1 MMAQSQ
7 IEKMSV
13 EAYLEWESGQELRH
27 EYVNGRV
34 FAMTGGTLSHNDIAI
49 NLLGIL
55 RSHIRAQGCRINIA
69 DVKVRISS
77 SIYRYPDLIVSCDE
91 QDRSALNAIQ
101 FPKLIVE
108 VLSPGTEA
116 LDRGKKFREYRSL
129 ATLEEYVLISST
141 QISVEVYRR
150 GEGRLWLYR
159 AYQAE
164 EQLKLESIG
173 YELSVDQIYEN
184 VFLSD
189 SLG

>member
-34 FAMTGGTLSHNDIAI
+34 FAMTSGTLSHSDLAI
-49 NLLGIL
+49 NLLSIL
-55 RSHIRAQGCRINIA
+55 RAPVRAQGCRINIA
-69 DVKVRISS
+69 DVKVRITSTL
-77 SIYRYPDLIVSCDE
+77 YRYPDLIVSCDE
-91 QDRSALNAIQ
+91 RDRSALTALQ
-101 FPKLIVE
+101 FPQLIVE

-129 ATLEEYVLISST
+129 TTLAEYVLISST

-159 AYQAE
+159 AYQAGDH
-164 EQLKLESIG
+164 LKLESIG

-189 SLG
+189 HFG